1 MPKSTWIAI
10 LAAASLWAPA
20 GFTQESRGTI
30 RGRVTDPSGGAAAGA
45 QVEAT
50 NTETGVRVGSVTN
63 AEGNYEIPYLL
74 PGRYTVSV
82 ELSGFKKASREGIQV
97 RVNDRLT
104 VDFALELGSVGESIT
119 VRGETPLLEAAS
131 ASLGAVMEGRQAVE
145 LPIAGGNAYHL
156 ARFAPGVVASGGHAP
171 GNPTQDLASG
181 ALVVNGT
188 RTGSSEAMVDGVP
201 NTYSGVSTYMA
212 PPGDMVA
219 EFRVQT
225 TTYDA
230 SMGRATGAMVNLTT
244 KAGTNKLH
252 GTGYYLDS
260 RLRAVPWFSNRWLY
274 DTSTGPITPE
284 KRQQANPGWLYL
296 RWGGTSSGPVYLP
309 KVYDGRNRTFWSFGY
324 EGMKVQ
330 RQATV
335 IATFP
340 LPAQR
345 EGDFSQLL
353 ALGAAYQIYDPFSAA
368 LETATGRV
376 RRQPVPGN
384 RLPASRLDPIAR
396 KIIGFYP
403 PPNVPGDA
411 EGRQNYFQ
419 IENEKWRYR
428 SAAGR
433 LDHNFSERWR
443 VFLRVSGSE
452 FDQRVRS
459 YPTEAVG
466 TWNNPT
472 GYRVAMDS
480 VYTIS
485 PATLLNV
492 RYGLVRQTPYSA
504 ALHRGFDLT
513 RLGFSPALIEEIK
526 RKTDYAGVSFP
537 AVSVDGYTGLGGA
550 GGSLSSIYYHTF
562 GVTVTRMQGGHSL
575 RMGAEYRLMRENG
588 FSYGNVAPALN
599 FSSTYTRGPLD
610 TSPAAPIGQGLA
622 SLLYGIATSGSV
634 SVNASRAEQSAFT
647 GAFVQD
653 DWRVTPKLTLNLG
666 LRYEYETPLT
676 ERFNRSLRHYDFQ
689 TPNPVEAAARTAYAA
704 APIPQISPAAFRV
717 LGGLTFAG
725 VGGNPRAL
733 WAADTNNF
741 MPRFG
746 LAYQFTPRF
755 VARAGYGVF
764 FTVMGVDRD
773 DVNQGGF
780 SQSTLLVPTL
790 DNGLTFRAPLANPF
804 PDGIQTPPGASLGM
818 LTFLGRGVSTFNPNL
833 RNGYMQRWSLN
844 LQRQLPGQL
853 VAEVGYIGNRGTKL
867 ASSRQLDGIPL
878 QYLSTSPV
886 RDQAA
891 INFLND
897 QVPNPFVGIS
907 SFAGTGLT
915 AARVA
920 RSQLLRPYPHFT
932 GISFSTND
940 GFSMYHAM
948 TLSVEKRFSRGL
960 LFHSNWTWSKFMEAI
975 SYLNDADL
983 RPAYTISDLDAT
995 HRFVLTGIYELP
1007 VGRGRA
1013 LLGKAS
1019 RFWDLFA
1026 GGWQIQ
1032 GSYEGQSGQ
1041 PLGFGN
1047 AIFNGKLADI
1057 VLPRSQ
1063 RNADR
1068 WFNTEAGF
1076 ERRSAYQLGGNY
1088 RQFPLRFSGVRS
1100 DGINNLD
1107 ASFMKK
1113 FRISERFTAQFRM
1126 EGINAL
1132 NHVQFANPNTTP
1144 TSTAFGTI
1152 TAEKGHGQRQI
1163 NFVWKLLW

>member
-1 MPKSTWIAI
+1 MPKVA
-10 LAAASLWAPA
+10 LAFFLA
-20 GFTQESRGTI
+20 GVMLYIPPVHGQESRGAI
-30 RGRVTDPSGGAAAGA
+30 RGRVTDPTGGAVAGA
-45 QVEAT
+45 RVEAA
-50 NTETGVRVGSVTN
+50 NLDTGVKLSSSTNPEGS
-63 AEGNYEIPYLL
+63 YEIPYLL
-74 PGRYTVSV
+74 PGTYTVAV
-82 ELSGFKKASREGIQV
+82 EMSGFKKALREGIQV

-104 VDFALELGSVGESIT
+104 VDFVLELGAVGESIT
-119 VRGETPLLEAAS
+119 VKGETPLLEAAS
-131 ASLGAVMEGRQAVE
+131 ASLGTVMEGRRAVE

-156 ARFAPGVVASGGHAP
+156 ARFVPGVVAATGHAP

-181 ALVVNGT
+181 AIAVNGT
-188 RTGSSEAMVDGVP
+188 RSGNSEAMVDGVP
-201 NTYSGVSTYMA
+201 NMYSGVSTYMA

-274 DTSTGPITPE
+274 DLSTGPITEE
-284 KRQQANPGWLYL
+284 KRRQANPGWLYL
-296 RWGGTSSGPVYLP
+296 RWGGTSSGPFYLP
-309 KVYDGRNRTFWSFGY
+309 KLYDGRNRTFWSFGY

-340 LPAQR
+340 TAPQR

-353 ALGAAYQIYDPFSAA
+353 ALGAAYQIYDPFSAV
-368 LETATGRV
+368 LEPTGRV
-376 RRQPVPGN
+376 RRQPVAGN

-396 KIIGFYP
+396 KIISYYP
-403 PPNVPGDA
+403 QPNVPGDR

-419 IENEKWRYR
+419 IENEKWRYL
-428 SAAGR
+428 STAGR

-443 VFLRVSGSE
+443 AFVRVSGSE
-452 FDQRVRS
+452 FDQKVRS

-472 GYRVAMDS
+472 GYRLALDN
-480 VYTIS
+480 VYTFN
-485 PATLLNV
+485 PTTLLNL

-504 ALHRGFDLT
+504 ALHRGFDLAS
-513 RLGFSPALIEEIK
+513 LGFPSSMIEEIR

-537 AVSVDGYTGLGGA
+537 AVSVDAYTGLGGA
-550 GGSLSSIYYHTF
+550 GGSLSSVYYHTF
-562 GVTVTRMQGGHSL
+562 GATATKIRGFHSI
-575 RMGAEYRLMRENG
+575 RAGAEYRLMRENG

-599 FSSTYTRGPLD
+599 FSTTYTRGPLD
-610 TSPAAPIGQGLA
+610 TSPASPIGQGLA

-647 GAFVQD
+647 GLFVHD
-653 DWRVTPKLTLNLG
+653 DWRVASKLTLNIG

-676 ERFNRSLRHYDFQ
+676 ERFNRSLRQYDFQ
-689 TPNPVEAAARTAYAA
+689 TANPVQAQAQAAYAA
-704 APIPQISPAAFRV
+704 APIPQIPAAAFRV
-717 LGGLTFAG
+717 MGGLTFAG

-733 WAADTNNF
+733 WSADRNNF

-746 LAYQFTPRF
+746 FAYQFTPRT
-755 VARAGYGVF
+755 VIRGGYGVF
-764 FTVMGVDRD
+764 FTVMGVDRNSS
-773 DVNQGGF
+773 NQGGF
-780 SQSTLLVPTL
+780 SQSTLLIPSL

-818 LTFLGRGVSTFNPNL
+818 LTFLGRGVSSFNPSL
-833 RNGYMQRWSLN
+833 RNGYMQRWSFN
-844 LQRQLPGQL
+844 IQRQLPLQT
-853 VAEVGYIGNRGTKL
+853 VAEVGYVSNRGVKL
-867 ASSRQLDGIPL
+867 ASSRQFDGVPA

-886 RDQAA
+886 RDQVT

-897 QVPNPFVGIS
+897 QVANPFYGIP
-907 SFAGTGLT
+907 SFAGTGLA
-915 AARVA
+915 AARIA

-932 GISFSTND
+932 GVSFSTND
-940 GFSMYHAM
+940 GFSTYHAM
-948 TLSVEKRFSRGL
+948 TVSVEKRFSRGL
-960 LFHSNWTWSKFMEAI
+960 LFHSAWTWSKFMEAT
-975 SYLNDADL
+975 SYLNDPDL

-995 HRFVLTGIYELP
+995 HRFVLSGIWELP
-1007 VGRGRA
+1007 LGRGRA
-1013 LLGKAS
+1013 LFGKMN
-1019 RFWDLFA
+1019 RILDLFL
-1026 GGWQIQ
+1026 GGWQVQ

-1047 AIFNGKLADI
+1047 AIFNGKLSDI
-1057 VLPRSQ
+1057 VLPVSQ
-1063 RNADR
+1063 RTADQ

-1076 ERRSAYQLGGNY
+1076 ERRSAFQLSGNY
-1088 RQFPLRFSGVRS
+1088 RTFPLRFSGIRS

-1113 FRISERFTAQFRM
+1113 FRISEKFTAQFRM

>member
-1 MPKSTWIAI
+1 MGKSVLSVWVTCAVVF
-10 LAAASLWAPA
+10 APVVWA
-20 GFTQESRGTI
+20 QESRGTI
-30 RGRVTDPSGGAAAGA
+30 RGRVTDPTGGAVADAR
-45 QVEAT
+45 VEAA
-50 NTETGVRVGSVTN
+50 NVDTGVKLSSATN
-63 AEGNYEIPYLL
+63 QEGNYEIPYLL
-74 PGRYTVSV
+74 PGMYSVSV
-82 ELSGFKKASREGIQV
+82 EMSGFKRALREGIQV

-104 VDFALELGSVGESIT
+104 IDFALELGAVGESIT

-131 ASLGAVMEGRQAVE
+131 ASLGTVMEGRRAVE

-156 ARFAPGVVASGGHAP
+156 TRFVPGVIATAGHAP

-181 ALVVNGT
+181 AVAVNGT
-188 RTGSSEAMVDGVP
+188 RGGNSEAMVDGVP
-201 NTYSGVSTYMA
+201 NMYSGVSTYMA

-244 KAGTNKLH
+244 KSGTNKLH

-274 DTSTGPITPE
+274 DLSTGPITEE
-284 KRQQANPGWLYL
+284 KRRQANPGWLYL

-309 KVYDGRNRTFWSFGY
+309 KLYDGRNRTFWSFGY

-340 LPAQR
+340 TAAQR

-368 LETATGRV
+368 LEPTGRV
-376 RRQPVPGN
+376 RRQPLAGN
-384 RLPASRLDPIAR
+384 RIPASRMDAIGR
-396 KIIGFYP
+396 KIISYYP
-403 PPNVPGDA
+403 QPNVPGDR

-419 IENEKWRYR
+419 IENEKWRYL
-428 SAAGR
+428 STAGR

-443 VFLRVSGSE
+443 AFVRVSASE
-452 FDQRVRS
+452 FDQKVRS

-472 GYRVAMDS
+472 GYRVAVDH
-480 VYTIS
+480 VYTFNPS
-485 PATLLNV
+485 TLLNV
-492 RYGLVRQTPYSA
+492 RYGLVRQNPYSA
-504 ALHRGFDLT
+504 ALHRGFDIAS
-513 RLGFSPALIEEIK
+513 LGFPSSLIEEIR

-550 GGSLSSIYYHTF
+550 GGSVSSVYYHTF
-562 GVTVTRMQGGHSL
+562 GATLTKIRGGHSI
-575 RMGAEYRLMRENG
+575 RAGAEYRLMRENG
-588 FSYGNVAPALN
+588 FSYGNVAPSLTFAA
-599 FSSTYTRGPLD
+599 TYTRGPLD

-622 SLLYGIATSGSV
+622 SLLFGIATSGSV
-634 SVNASRAEQSAFT
+634 SVNASRAEQSSFL
-647 GAFVQD
+647 GLFVQD
-653 DWRVTPKLTLNLG
+653 DWRITPKLTLNLG

-676 ERFNRSLRHYDFQ
+676 ERFNRSIRQYDFE
-689 TPNPVEAAARTAYAA
+689 TPNPVQARAQAAYAA
-704 APIPQISPAAFRV
+704 APIPQIPVSAFRA

-725 VGGNPRAL
+725 VGGNPRSL
-733 WAADTNNF
+733 WGPDKNNF

-746 LAYQFTPRF
+746 FAYQATPRT
-755 VARAGYGVF
+755 VLRGGYGIF
-764 FTVMGVDRD
+764 FTVAGVDRT
-773 DVNQGGF
+773 DVTQSGF

-790 DNGLTFRAPLANPF
+790 DNGLTFRAPLSNPF
-804 PDGIQTPPGASLGM
+804 PDGIQTPPGASEGM
-818 LTFLGRGVSTFNPNL
+818 LTLLGRGVSPFPANP
-833 RNGYMQRWSLN
+833 RYGYMQRFSFN
-844 LQRQLPGQL
+844 VQRQLPLQI
-853 VAEVGYIGNRGTKL
+853 VAELGYIGNRGVKL
-867 ASSRQLDGIPL
+867 SSSRQFDGVPS
-878 QYLSTSPV
+878 QYLSRSPV
-886 RDQAA
+886 RDQAT
-891 INFLND
+891 IDFLND
-897 QVPNPFVGIS
+897 QVANPFFGIP
-907 SFAGTGLT
+907 SFSGTGLA

-932 GISFSTND
+932 GISISTED
-940 GFSMYHAM
+940 GYSMYHAM
-948 TLSVEKRFSRGL
+948 TVSFEKRFSRGL
-960 LFHSNWTWSKFMEAI
+960 LFHSNWTWSKFMEAT
-975 SYLNDADL
+975 SYLNDPDL

-995 HRFVLTGIYELP
+995 HRFVLSGIYELP
-1007 VGRGRA
+1007 FGRGRA
-1013 LLGKAS
+1013 MFGKVN
-1019 RFWDLFA
+1019 RFWDLFI
-1026 GGWQIQ
+1026 GGWQVQ

-1047 AIFNGKLADI
+1047 AIFNGKLSDI

-1068 WFNTEAGF
+1068 WFNTDAGF
-1076 ERRSAYQLGGNY
+1076 ERRSAFQLGGNY
-1088 RQFPLRFSGVRS
+1088 RLFPLRFSGVRS